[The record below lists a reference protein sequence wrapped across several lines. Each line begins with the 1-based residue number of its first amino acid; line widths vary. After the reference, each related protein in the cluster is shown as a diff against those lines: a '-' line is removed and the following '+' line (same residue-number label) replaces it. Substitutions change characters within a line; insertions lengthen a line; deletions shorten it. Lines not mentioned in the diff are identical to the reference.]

1 MSLPEH
7 LKGEKQ
13 IFKGSRIDLYLVEQ
27 TSQDGGKHQREI
39 VVHPGAVVIL
49 PLLNEDEII
58 FIRNYRIAVN
68 KTLLELPAGTLEPR
82 EPPIETAKR
91 ELIEETGYACSEIE
105 FLTKFYTTPGFS
117 DELMHVF
124 FARNLQFFGQ
134 KLDPSEEIE
143 IEILTF
149 SKALE
154 LIQNGTICD
163 AKTIAAF
170 FYYYNFKLRKN

>member
-13 IFKGSRIDLYLVEQ
+13 IFKGSRIDLYVVQQ
-27 TSQDGGKHQREI
+27 TAQDGGKHQREI
-39 VVHPGAVVIL
+39 VIHPGAVVVL
-49 PLLNEDEII
+49 PLLNADEII

-68 KTLLELPAGTLEPR
+68 KVLLELPAGTLEPQ
-82 EPPIETAKR
+82 ELPLETAKR
-91 ELIEETGYACSEIE
+91 ELVEETGYECSEIE

-117 DELMHVF
+117 NELMHVF
-124 FARNLQFFGQ
+124 FAKDLHYLGQ

-143 IEILTF
+143 IEIITF

-170 FYYYNFKLRKN
+170 FYYYNFKLKKN